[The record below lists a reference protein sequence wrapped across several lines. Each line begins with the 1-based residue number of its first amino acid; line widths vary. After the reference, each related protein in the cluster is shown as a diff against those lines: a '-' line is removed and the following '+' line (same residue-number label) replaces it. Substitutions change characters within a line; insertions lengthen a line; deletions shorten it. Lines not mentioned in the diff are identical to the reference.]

1 MSVTY
6 SEAID
11 GVYTLFRNAWLLNAS
26 AVVGYI
32 PELHYMRVE
41 ETDLP
46 DRTKYWSR
54 LSYTTQYE
62 EHAAI
67 GNRLFEG
74 EILFSQQ
81 IFCPKNND
89 DVLNIG
95 RALAEVSKGAI
106 RGKSILGGEAY
117 FRRVTI
123 NENPPDA
130 NWVQFVAQGYLYYQ
144 DAT

>member
-6 SEAID
+6 SGAID
-11 GVYTLFRNAWLLNAS
+11 SVYTLFRNAWLLDAG

-32 PELHYMRVE
+32 PELRYMRVE
-41 ETDLP
+41 KTDLP
-46 DRTKYWSR
+46 ERTKYWSR
-54 LSYTTQYE
+54 LSYTSQFE

-81 IFCPKNND
+81 IFCPKNNA
-89 DVLNIG
+89 DVLNKG
-95 RALAEVSKGAI
+95 RALAEISKGAI
-106 RGKSILGGEAY
+106 RGKSIMGGEGY

-123 NENPPDA
+123 NENSPDA
-130 NWVQFVAQGYLYYQ
+130 NWVQFVTQGYLYYQ